1 MKHLATLC
9 AEFFKRA
16 IDRDWWSKLSPDEQK
31 QYILQHRRTKLR
43 PTLTSPKQIMQQPDP
58 VGELN
63 RRTMK
68 RVLNSIPKEWKKTLI
83 YNGVGQ
89 DSSFEQL
96 PDALRPRA
104 MKQAFDDNTQ
114 AIVAFKAGTPITQM
128 QPEFIITRTYE
139 PEKFNCKRMK
149 DNQGNPINQD
159 SYDAYVSESKPKYR
173 RGYRYDQKKT
183 DLRMT
188 NIVEKLPDQAYTV
201 FAIKADPERMKL
213 RQMRGQKADAG
224 EYRSVEKAL
233 IAKTVKPVYD
243 YYSEN
248 LQKNLD
254 QLKSVAVPSFEN
266 VMNAD
271 PYTKDPN
278 SAKVEQIMQ
287 NVKAFRD
294 KLSSLNYRITS
305 AKREHLPAAN
315 EPYLGK
321 NPAEDAEYKKRKI
334 HRFLDEVKSLKDS
347 IKDDYDKAIRY
358 KKRQA
363 VEATQN
369 QDFQESADILEDIG
383 LKELA
388 ETMKKLSAMED
399 KSKVNINDLVYAIQ
413 TANTEKENDE

>member
-1 MKHLATLC
+1 MKG
-9 AEFFKRA
+9 FKMIHQA
-16 IDRDWWSKLSPDEQK
+16 PLSE
-31 QYILQHRRTKLR
+31 
-43 PTLTSPKQIMQQPDP
+43 
-58 VGELN
+58 E
-63 RRTMK
+63 
-68 RVLNSIPKEWKKTLI
+68 
-83 YNGVGQ
+83 
-89 DSSFEQL
+89 
-96 PDALRPRA
+96 
-104 MKQAFDDNTQ
+104 
-114 AIVAFKAGTPITQM
+114 
-128 QPEFIITRTYE
+128 TYR
-139 PEKFNCKRMK
+139 K
-149 DNQGNPINQD
+149 IN
-159 SYDAYVSESKPKYR
+159 
-173 RGYRYDQKKT
+173 
-183 DLRMT
+183 
-188 NIVEKLPDQAYTV
+188 
-201 FAIKADPERMKL
+201 
-213 RQMRGQKADAG
+213 
-224 EYRSVEKAL
+224 YRSVEKAL

-305 AKREHLPAAN
+305 AKREHLPDAN
-315 EPYLGK
+315 EPYLG
-321 NPAEDAEYKKRKI
+321 KI

-369 QDFQESADILEDIG
+369 QDFQESANILEDIG

-388 ETMKKLSAMED
+388 ETMKKLSAMKD

>member
-1 MKHLATLC
+1 MSAYLV
-9 AEFFKRA
+9 
-16 IDRDWWSKLSPDEQK
+16 SPET
-31 QYILQHRRTKLR
+31 I
-43 PTLTSPKQIMQQPDP
+43 
-58 VGELN
+58 
-63 RRTMK
+63 
-68 RVLNSIPKEWKKTLI
+68 
-83 YNGVGQ
+83 
-89 DSSFEQL
+89 
-96 PDALRPRA
+96 
-104 MKQAFDDNTQ
+104 Q
-114 AIVAFKAGTPITQM
+114 AIVTFAH
-128 QPEFIITRTYE
+128 
-139 PEKFNCKRMK
+139 N
-149 DNQGNPINQD
+149 DNLSSDYKTVESCQQLTNMLINQ
-159 SYDAYVSESKPKYR
+159 
-173 RGYRYDQKKT
+173 
-183 DLRMT
+183 
-188 NIVEKLPDQAYTV
+188 
-201 FAIKADPERMKL
+201 
-213 RQMRGQKADAG
+213 
-224 EYRSVEKAL
+224 VEKAL

-347 IKDDYDKAIRY
+347 IKDDYDKATRY

-369 QDFQESADILEDIG
+369 QDFQESADILEDIC

-388 ETMKKLSAMED
+388 ETMKKLSAIED
-399 KSKVNINDLVYAIQ
+399 KSKVKINDLVYAIQ